1 MTRPREQDYTSHVAY
16 CRALEDYCDA
26 KPSMTHLISQML
38 EAMEVWS
45 DARLSAQGQ
54 KAITAAREYLAAPEQ
69 SEPVGYFC
77 KDDFLYYEAK
87 DECIGD
93 DDVFPLYRYRHPAPQ
108 TTELTDDELSK
119 LWDDHT
125 VPVFDKT
132 GINPIVYARAVL
144 AAQRSKT

>member
-1 MTRPREQDYTSHVAY
+1 MTR
-16 CRALEDYCDA
+16 
-26 KPSMTHLISQML
+26 KLIEQML
-38 EAMEVWS
+38 EAMNKGYM
-45 DARLSAQGQ
+45 ARGAHDSYATAMQ
-54 KAITAAREYLAAPEQ
+54 AARDYLAAPEQ